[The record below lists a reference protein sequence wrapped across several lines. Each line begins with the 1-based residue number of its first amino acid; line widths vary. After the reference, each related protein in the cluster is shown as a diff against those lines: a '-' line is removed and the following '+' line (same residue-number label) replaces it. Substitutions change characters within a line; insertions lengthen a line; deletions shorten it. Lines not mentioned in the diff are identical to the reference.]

1 MIRYPQHYAVRAHS
15 ESGMQTKWESGVDSG
30 ALVADL
36 PCAIP
41 PEFDGP
47 GGGLSPE
54 DLYGLALLNCFVATF
69 KVFAQKS
76 RIHFG
81 DLEARGKLTVDR
93 GEDGVPWMAAFHL
106 VVEVS
111 LGEAGADSSGARER
125 MVGLLEKTS
134 RSCLIH
140 QSVRTKVT
148 FEWRVT

>member
-15 ESGMQTKWESGVDSG
+15 EAGMRSLWKSGVDAGTSPSH
-30 ALVADL
+30 LD
-36 PCAIP
+36 CAIP

-54 DLYGLALLNCFVATF
+54 DLYALALLNCFVATF

-76 RIHFG
+76 RITFRG
-81 DLEARGKLTVDR
+81 LEARGELTVDR

-106 VVEVS
+106 VVEVT
-111 LGEAGADSSGARER
+111 LGEAGPDPAGARER
-125 MVGLLEKTS
+125 LLGLLEKTS